1 MRVIAGAAKG
11 RGFDFK
17 KAFSKTTAVDELRPT
32 SAKVR
37 ESIFN
42 IIRDK
47 LRGSVFLDLYA
58 GTGSVGLEALSRG
71 AAEVVFVETNA
82 SRVKIINRLLSEFG
96 FAERSRVINSAAYD
110 FITRAASSS
119 AKASEYDII
128 FLDPPYRSD
137 ELMKVLP
144 VIGKGNLVRASGFV
158 IAEYLTKAAVP
169 DIIEGLRLVKKYK
182 YGDTSLAVYRLEDI

>member
-1 MRVIAGAAKG
+1 MRIIAGAAKG
-11 RGFDFK
+11 RNFDFK
-17 KAFSKTTAVDELRPT
+17 QAFSKTTTVDDLRPT

-42 IIRDK
+42 ILRDK
-47 LRGSVFLDLYA
+47 LHGSVFLDLYA
-58 GTGSVGLEALSRG
+58 GTGSVGIEALSRG
-71 AAEVVFVETNA
+71 ATKAVFVETSA
-82 SRVKIINRLLSEFG
+82 SRVKIIDLILSKFG
-96 FAERSRVINSAAYD
+96 FEERSRVINAAAHD
-110 FITRAASSS
+110 FVTMASSHS
-119 AKASEYDII
+119 AKAPEYDII

-144 VIGKGNLVRASGFV
+144 IIGRGRLVRGSGVV
-158 IAEYLTKAAVP
+158 IAEYLTKTAIP